1 MTSSFAEGDLSATNT
16 EGPTFSMGHRS
27 GKSSKKPKV
36 SKSADIAPAPQP
48 EHMQQMTFHPH
59 MDDYSTVKLTDVL
72 PLILCAGILALLYFM
87 IREWHSDRENNETQ
101 MKSIG
106 SRLDQ
111 LEKLLSSSPPKVLA
125 PPAPSNTEAVPVK
138 PDDDDDEEDDE
149 VVEPSAGGTY
159 ELKGDTVSYNP
170 PGSPAQ
176 KEQAIDSPDSE
187 NEEPVADSP
196 GKVNLPKLQPINES
210 DSDGEDGTFG

>member
-1 MTSSFAEGDLSATNT
+1 MTNSFTEGDLSATNT
-16 EGPTFSMGHRS
+16 EAPTFSMGHRS

-36 SKSADIAPAPQP
+36 SKSADIAPAPVP
-48 EHMQQMTFHPH
+48 EHIQQMSFQPH
-59 MDDYSTVKLTDVL
+59 MEDYTSVKLTDVL
-72 PLILCAGILALLYFM
+72 PLVLCAGILALLYFM
-87 IREWHSDRENNETQ
+87 IREWHSDRENTETQ
-101 MKSIG
+101 LKSIA

-125 PPAPSNTEAVPVK
+125 PPAPFVNP
-138 PDDDDDEEDDE
+138 DDEEDEEDAE
-149 VVEPSAGGTY
+149 VVEASVGGTY

-176 KEQAIDSPDSE
+176 NAVDSSDSE
-187 NEEPVADSP
+187 NEEPPADSP
-196 GKVNLPKLQPINES
+196 GKVNLPGLQRIDES